1 MKPHIDDFIAREI
14 ELAPEKTSD
23 VLLNLAFDPEFNADL
38 DDFLA
43 LVSSAISYLRHE
55 RFQQAVIK
63 TSGVYSC
70 YRIMVFSYTRFED
83 TSAHLDPMSP
93 DQDDA
98 KRLSAMRNNMNQVLS
113 DISALPE
120 FSVTFPVLSLLSS
133 NLRRYLTSPHM
144 QLQVMACIMLG
155 NIARSDEACVEFVQK
170 CQIHR
175 PLITIITEAND
186 SQLLHAALGFLK
198 NLALPLP
205 NKLPLGD
212 ADLIT
217 VLPRLWNMDALP
229 QIQYSSISL
238 ARQLLSQTFE
248 NVRRICYHLSEDQ
261 SSPAYER
268 TRLSILITLFQKTDA
283 EPVKME
289 IARLLTAIV
298 RTFTSPSLNIR
309 DVDRRRKQFFEY
321 HPDVGRPLSFM
332 VSQKKWPVVR
342 SEGWFVMALMA
353 RTPEGARCVADIMHD
368 PQVFQPLV
376 ELLTGKSII
385 DGSPVSPPTALDSPM
400 SDISGSG
407 GQILSQL
414 QAQQPQPQGAH
425 GSGPAPSPNSSH
437 ETSMQRIDRENA
449 LVLVS
454 ELLRHCGSEM
464 AAIRRSVFEDLL
476 KGGGTMHLSYA
487 QVREREEFF
496 DNGSPAPGGGAQ
508 ATEEG
513 KGPAM
518 GQGGGVKN
526 PNMGWGMHQATE
538 ESVKEIM
545 G

>member
-1 MKPHIDDFIAREI
+1 
-14 ELAPEKTSD
+14 
-23 VLLNLAFDPEFNADL
+23 
-38 DDFLA
+38 
-43 LVSSAISYLRHE
+43 
-55 RFQQAVIK
+55 
-63 TSGVYSC
+63 
-70 YRIMVFSYTRFED
+70 MVFSYTRFED
-83 TSAHLDPMSP
+83 TPDHLDPTSS
-93 DQDDA
+93 DQDNT
-98 KRLSAMRNNMNQVLS
+98 KRLSAMRNSMNQVLS

-120 FSVTFPVLSLLSS
+120 FSATFPVLSPLSS
-133 NLRRYLTSPHM
+133 NLRRYLSSPHM

-155 NIARSDEACVEFVQK
+155 NIARSDAACVEFVQK
-170 CQIHR
+170 CQIHK
-175 PLITIITEAND
+175 PLISIITDAND

-217 VLPRLWNMDALP
+217 ILPRLWNMDALP

-261 SSPAYER
+261 SSPAYDR

-298 RTFTSPSLNIR
+298 RTFTSPSLNISN
-309 DVDRRRKQFFEY
+309 VDRRRKQFFDY
-321 HPDVGRPLSFM
+321 HPDVGRPISFM

-353 RTPEGARCVADIMHD
+353 RTPEGASCIADIMHD
-368 PQVFQPLV
+368 PQVFQILV

-385 DGSPVSPPTALDSPM
+385 DGSPVSAPMAVDSPPN
-400 SDISGSG
+400 DFSGSG
-407 GQILSQL
+407 GQTLSQL
-414 QAQQPQPQGAH
+414 QAQQPHPQSTI
-425 GSGPAPSPNSSH
+425 GSGPASPPSSNH
-437 ETSMQRIDRENA
+437 EASMQRIDRENA

-454 ELLRHCGSEM
+454 ELLRNCGNEM
-464 AAIRRSVFEDLL
+464 ADIRRTVFEDLL
-476 KGGGTMHLSYA
+476 RGGGTMHLSYA

-496 DNGSPAPGGGAQ
+496 DNGPTAQGGGA
-508 ATEEG
+508 
-513 KGPAM
+513 
-518 GQGGGVKN
+518 
-526 PNMGWGMHQATE
+526 
-538 ESVKEIM
+538 
-545 G
+545 